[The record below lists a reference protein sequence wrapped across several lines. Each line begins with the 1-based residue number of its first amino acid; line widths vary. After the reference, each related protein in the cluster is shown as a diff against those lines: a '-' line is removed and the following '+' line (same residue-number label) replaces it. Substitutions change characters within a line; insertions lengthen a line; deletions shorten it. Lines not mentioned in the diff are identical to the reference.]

1 MAKWR
6 RGRYNTEEQ
15 TKPQRN
21 RPKSDDGRS
30 TVENTEEGVSSWTN
44 EKERQLCQLWREEM
58 HLYQWRAEGLQR
70 PGANACIGAP
80 PPPELAFPPGGKIE
94 RKKKVF
100 GKNKKRK
107 TPLMHRERGAHSI
120 YATFARLKFAPT
132 FKIRPYKL
140 ARRPLQGLRPGAM
153 APLPPPP
160 SVRH

>member
-44 EKERQLCQLWREEM
+44 EKERQFCASYGGRRCTCTSGVPRVSSARGPML
-58 HLYQWRAEGLQR
+58 AS
-70 PGANACIGAP
+70 AP

-94 RKKKVF
+94 RKKEVF

-107 TPLMHRERGAHSI
+107 TP
-120 YATFARLKFAPT
+120 
-132 FKIRPYKL
+132 
-140 ARRPLQGLRPGAM
+140 
-153 APLPPPP
+153 
-160 SVRH
+160 